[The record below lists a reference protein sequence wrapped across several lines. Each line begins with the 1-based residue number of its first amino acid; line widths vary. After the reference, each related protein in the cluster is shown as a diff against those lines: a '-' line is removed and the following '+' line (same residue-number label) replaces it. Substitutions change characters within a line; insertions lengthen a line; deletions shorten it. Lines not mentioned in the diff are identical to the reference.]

1 MFIYVRGIRN
11 TPQKTEG
18 AAAADMLAG
27 FSDGPGFQ
35 PTGFEVSW
43 RNTGTLENER
53 EDDQMGS
60 SSNLEKN

>member
-35 PTGFEVSW
+35 PTGFEVCHV
-43 RNTGTLENER
+43 
-53 EDDQMGS
+53 
-60 SSNLEKN
+60 